1 MAKYI
6 VRFYGWE
13 EEMQGF
19 NLSQEQADKLEE
31 AVSSGKYESI
41 DSVWVWISKNLLMLI
56 SMREMPF
63 L

>member
-19 NLSQEQADKLEE
+19 NLSQEQVDKLEE
-31 AVSSGKYESI
+31 AVSSGKY
-41 DSVWVWISKNLLMLI
+41 
-56 SMREMPF
+56 
-63 L
+63 